1 MKKGKSFYA
10 AICMLTAF
18 ILWTEAICFVDVG
31 AIGPQGSMVGF
42 STFNR
47 SVHDFT
53 GVHMSLYYIT
63 DWLSLI
69 PVGVMIGFALL
80 GLLQWIKRGQ
90 LRKVDRSI
98 LVLGGFYVVVLAV
111 YVLFEILTLNYRPIL
126 IDGILETSYPSS
138 TTMLVMCVM
147 ITSIMQFNARIK
159 NIILKRCV
167 VFAVAVYIV
176 FMITLRFVSGVHWV
190 TDIIGGMF
198 LSMGLVTGY
207 DFVVQRKTST
217 CG

>member
-10 AICMLTAF
+10 AICMLTAI
-18 ILWTEAICFVDVG
+18 ILWTAAICSVDVS

-207 DFVVQRKTST
+207 DFVVQCKTST